1 MIRNFDEVFSRI
13 KQAPKKTVAVAA
25 AQDEPVLEAINYCRI
40 HKLADAILVGN
51 EAEIRAIATTLAI
64 DLTEVEIIDEPDT
77 AKAALIA
84 VELVSTGKAD
94 MLMKGLID
102 TKTFLRAVLNKAIG
116 LRTGNLITH
125 VGVFEVPAYDRL
137 IYITDAAF
145 TMYPTLEQKISI
157 INNAV
162 KLAHALGNENPKV
175 APICAV
181 EVVNP
186 DMPATLDA
194 QELTRLNE
202 AGEITGC
209 TVYGPL
215 AFDNA
220 IDKEAAVHK
229 KITNPVAGNADI
241 FVMANIEAGNG
252 VFKAITYTCK
262 GERHGGILLGAAAP
276 VIVTSR
282 ADSFEAKVNS
292 IALAAMAADGGL
304 SS

>member
-1 MIRNFDEVFSRI
+1 MSKSFKDLLSTVNDCSV
-13 KQAPKKTVAVAA
+13 KKLAVAVA
-25 AQDEPVLEAINYCRI
+25 QDRAVLEAVKSAKERKI
-40 HKLADAILVGN
+40 ADSILVGD
-51 EAEIRAIATTLAI
+51 ADKIKEIGESISMNM
-64 DLTEVEIIDEPDT
+64 DDYEIIDEADPT
-77 AKAALIA
+77 TAALKA
-84 VELVSTGKAD
+84 VELVHNHKAD
-94 MLMKGLID
+94 MYMKGLID
-102 TKTFLRAVLNKAIG
+102 TKTFLKAVLNKEVG
-116 LRTGNLITH
+116 LRTGSLITH
-125 VGVFEVPAYDRL
+125 VGVFDVPAYDRL
-137 IYITDAAF
+137 LYITDAAF
-145 TMYPTLEQKISI
+145 TMYPTLEQKVAI

-162 KLAHALGNENPKV
+162 KLAHSLGNEDPKV

-194 QELTRLNE
+194 QKLTQMNE

-220 IDKEAAVHK
+220 IDPEAAIHK
-229 KITNPVAGNADI
+229 KINHPVAGHADI

-252 VFKAITYTCK
+252 VFKAITYTCA
-262 GERHGGILLGAAAP
+262 GERHGGILMGASAP

-292 IALAAMAADGGL
+292 IALAALAADGGHK
-304 SS
+304 

>member
-1 MIRNFDEVFSRI
+1 MIRSFDEVFAKI
-13 KQAPKKTVAVAA
+13 KELPKKMVAVAA
-25 AQDEPVLEAINYCRI
+25 AEDDAVLEAINFCRTNG
-40 HKLADAILVGN
+40 LAEAILVGG
-51 EAEIRAIATTLAI
+51 
-64 DLTEVEIIDEPDT
+64 EVEIQRI
-77 AKAALIA
+77 AKDLNMDLTGIQIINEQDPAKSALLAA
-84 VELVSTGKAD
+84 EQVSTGKAD
-94 MLMKGLID
+94 MLMKGLVD
-102 TKTFLRAVLNKAIG
+102 TKSFLRAVLNKEVG

-125 VGVFEVPAYDRL
+125 VGVFDIPPYDRL
-137 IYITDAAF
+137 LHITDGAF
-145 TMYPTLEQKISI
+145 TMYPTLEQKVGL

-162 KLAHALGNENPKV
+162 KLAHSLGNENPKV

-194 QELTRLNE
+194 EKLTQMNL

-220 IDKEAAVHK
+220 IDKEAAHHK
-229 KITNPVAGNADI
+229 KIDHPVAGNADI
-241 FVMANIEAGNG
+241 FLMANIEAGNAA
-252 VFKAITYTCK
+252 FKAITYTCQ
-262 GERHGGILLGAAAP
+262 GERHGGILMGAAAP

-292 IALAAMAADGGL
+292 IALAALAAAHEVK
-304 SS
+304 

>member
-1 MIRNFDEVFSRI
+1 MIKNFDEVFSRI
-13 KQAPKKTVAVAA
+13 KASSNKIVAVAA
-25 AQDEPVLEAINYCRI
+25 AEDEPVLEAINYCRI
-40 HKLADAILVGN
+40 HDLADAILVGK
-51 EAEIRAIATTLAI
+51 EAEIRRIAQTLAI
-64 DLTEVEIIDEPDT
+64 DLTGVIIIDEPDT
-77 AKAALIA
+77 AKAALRA
-84 VELVSTGKAD
+84 VELVSTGRAD

-102 TKTFLRAVLNKAIG
+102 TKTFLKAVLNKEVG
-116 LRTGNLITH
+116 LRTGSLITH
-125 VGVFEVPAYDRL
+125 VGVFDVPAYDRL
-137 IYITDAAF
+137 LYITDAAF
-145 TMYPTLEQKISI
+145 TMYPTLEQKVAI

-162 KLAHALGNENPKV
+162 KLAHSLGNEDPKV

-194 QELTRLNE
+194 QKLTQMNE

-220 IDKEAAVHK
+220 IDPEAAIHK
-229 KITNPVAGNADI
+229 KINHPVAGHADI

-252 VFKAITYTCK
+252 VFKAITYTCA
-262 GERHGGILLGAAAP
+262 GERHGGILMGASAP

-292 IALAAMAADGGL
+292 IALAALAADGGHK
-304 SS
+304 

>member
-1 MIRNFDEVFSRI
+1 MITSFDEVFERI
-13 KQAPKKTVAVAA
+13 KALPNKVVAVAA
-25 AQDEPVLEAINYCRI
+25 AEDEPVLEAVGFCRANG
-40 HKLADAILVGN
+40 LADAILVG
-51 EAEIRAIATTLAI
+51 
-64 DLTEVEIIDEPDT
+64 DEPAIRQIAKDLEMDLEGVQIIHEPEP

-102 TKTFLRAVLNKAIG
+102 TKNFLRAVLNKEVG

-125 VGVFEVPAYDRL
+125 VGVFDLPPYDRL

-145 TMYPTLEQKISI
+145 SMYPTLEQKVAIL
-157 INNAV
+157 NNAV
-162 KLAHALGNENPKV
+162 RLAHSLGNENPKV
-175 APICAV
+175 APVCAV

-194 QELTRLNE
+194 QALTGMNE

-220 IDKEAAVHK
+220 IDREAAIHK
-229 KITNPVAGNADI
+229 KIDHPVAGNADI
-241 FVMANIEAGNG
+241 FLMANIEAGNG
-252 VFKAITYTCK
+252 VYKALTYTCQ
-262 GERHGGILLGAAAP
+262 GERHGGILMGASAP

-292 IALAAMAADGGL
+292 IALASLAA
-304 SS
+304 SREEK

>member
-1 MIRNFDEVFSRI
+1 MIKNFDEVFSRI
-13 KQAPKKTVAVAA
+13 KASSNKIVAVAA
-25 AQDEPVLEAINYCRI
+25 AEDEPVLEAINYCRI
-40 HKLADAILVGN
+40 HDLADAILVGK
-51 EAEIRAIATTLAI
+51 EAEIRRIAQTLAI
-64 DLTEVEIIDEPDT
+64 DLTGVTIIDEPDT
-77 AKAALIA
+77 AKAALRA
-84 VELVSTGKAD
+84 VELVSTGRAD

-102 TKTFLRAVLNKAIG
+102 TKTFLKAVLNKEVG
-116 LRTGNLITH
+116 LRTGSLITH
-125 VGVFEVPAYDRL
+125 VGVFDVPAYDRL
-137 IYITDAAF
+137 LYITDAAF
-145 TMYPTLEQKISI
+145 TMYPTLEQKVAI

-162 KLAHALGNENPKV
+162 KLAHSLGNEDPKV

-194 QELTRLNE
+194 QKLTQMNE

-220 IDKEAAVHK
+220 IDPEAAIHK
-229 KITNPVAGNADI
+229 KINHPVAGHADI

-252 VFKAITYTCK
+252 VFKAITYTCA
-262 GERHGGILLGAAAP
+262 GERHGGILMGASAP

-292 IALAAMAADGGL
+292 IALAALAADGGHK
-304 SS
+304 

>member
-1 MIRNFDEVFSRI
+1 MIRSFDEVFQQI
-13 KQAPKKTVAVAA
+13 KALPDKVVAVAA
-25 AQDEPVLEAINYCRI
+25 AEDEPVLEAVSFCKANG
-40 HKLADAILVGN
+40 LADAILVGD
-51 EAEIRAIATTLAI
+51 EPKIREIAKQLDM
-64 DLTEVEIIDEPDT
+64 DLTGWRIIHEADP
-77 AKAALIA
+77 AAAALKA
-84 VELVSTGKAD
+84 VELVSSGQAD

-102 TKTFLRAVLNKAIG
+102 TKNFLRAVLNKEVG

-125 VGVFEVPAYDRL
+125 VGVFDLPPYDRL

-145 TMYPTLEQKISI
+145 SMYPTLQQKVGI

-175 APICAV
+175 APVCAV

-194 QELTRLNE
+194 AELTRMNE

-220 IDKEAAVHK
+220 IDQEAATHK
-229 KITNPVAGNADI
+229 KISHPVAGNADI
-241 FVMANIEAGNG
+241 FLMANIEAGNG
-252 VFKAITYTCK
+252 VFKALTYTCQ
-262 GERHGGILLGAAAP
+262 GERHGGILMGAAAP

-292 IALAAMAADGGL
+292 IALASLAAMGGKK
-304 SS
+304 

>member
-1 MIRNFDEVFSRI
+1 MIKSFDEVFAKI
-13 KQAPKKTVAVAA
+13 KAMPNKVVAVAA
-25 AQDEPVLEAINYCRI
+25 AEDEPVLEAVGFCRTNE
-40 HKLADAILVGN
+40 LADAILVGN
-51 EAEIRAIATTLAI
+51 EPVIREIAKNLDL
-64 DLTEVEIIDEPDT
+64 DLTGVQVIHEPEP

-84 VELVSTGKAD
+84 VELVSSGKAD

-102 TKTFLRAVLNKAIG
+102 TKSFLRAVLNKEVG
-116 LRTGNLITH
+116 LRTGHLITH
-125 VGVFEVPAYDRL
+125 VGVFDLPPYDRL
-137 IYITDAAF
+137 IYITDGAF
-145 TMYPTLEQKISI
+145 TMYPTLEQKVSM

-162 KLAHALGNENPKV
+162 ALAHSLGNKNPKV

-186 DMPATLDA
+186 DMPPTLDA
-194 QELTRLNE
+194 QKLTQMNLD
-202 AGEITGC
+202 GEITGC

-220 IDKEAAVHK
+220 IDQEAAVHK
-229 KITNPVAGNADI
+229 KITHPVAGNADV
-241 FVMANIEAGNG
+241 FLMANIEAGNA
-252 VFKAITYTCK
+252 VFKALTYTCQ

-292 IALAAMAADGGL
+292 IALASLAASKGVK
-304 SS
+304 

>member
-1 MIRNFDEVFSRI
+1 M
-13 KQAPKKTVAVAA
+13 
-25 AQDEPVLEAINYCRI
+25 
-40 HKLADAILVGN
+40 
-51 EAEIRAIATTLAI
+51 AI
-64 DLTEVEIIDEPDT
+64 DLTGDIIIDEPDT
-77 AKAALIA
+77 AKAALRA
-84 VELVSTGKAD
+84 VELVSTGRAD

-102 TKTFLRAVLNKAIG
+102 TKTFLKAVLNKEVG
-116 LRTGNLITH
+116 LRTGSLITH
-125 VGVFEVPAYDRL
+125 VGVFDVPAYDRL
-137 IYITDAAF
+137 LYITDAAF
-145 TMYPTLEQKISI
+145 TMYPTLEQKVAI

-162 KLAHALGNENPKV
+162 KLAHSLGNEDPKV

-194 QELTRLNE
+194 QKLTQMNE

-220 IDKEAAVHK
+220 IDPEAAIHK
-229 KITNPVAGNADI
+229 KINHPVAGHADI

-252 VFKAITYTCK
+252 VFKAITYTCA
-262 GERHGGILLGAAAP
+262 GERHGGILMGASAP

-292 IALAAMAADGGL
+292 IALAALAADGGHK
-304 SS
+304 